1 MNERKISITIW
12 GAEKGDWID
21 WYNDIKELSGLLC
34 FICVN
39 FKYFSA
45 LAIDT
50 LCCSPPES
58 SLGYLCSFSP
68 SPTASMTV
76 L

>member
-1 MNERKISITIW
+1 MAQRKTFFINT
-12 GAEKGDWID
+12 
-21 WYNDIKELSGLLC
+21 LGL
-34 FICVN
+34 FA
-39 FKYFSA
+39 KA